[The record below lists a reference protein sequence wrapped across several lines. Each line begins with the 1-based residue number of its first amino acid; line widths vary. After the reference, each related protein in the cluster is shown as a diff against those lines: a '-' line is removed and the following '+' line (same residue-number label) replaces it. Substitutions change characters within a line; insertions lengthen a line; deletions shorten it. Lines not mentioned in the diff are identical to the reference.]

1 MHGEYIKRSLR
12 AENVHSTDWERPRMG
27 LMAYL
32 IEEVKAKTNIWDK
45 ISIRTDGKIVTGYVR
60 QKYKNFVVVEIE
72 PSGYCEAFQRYDI
85 ITKRREKNDSNR
97 TEKD

>member
-32 IEEVKAKTNIWDK
+32 IEEIKAKTDIWDK
-45 ISIRTDGKIVTGYVR
+45 IKFRTDKRDITGYVR
-60 QKYKNFVVVEIE
+60 QKYSNFVVVEIE
-72 PSGYCEAFQRYDI
+72 PSGYWEAFLWFDLVHGLRNMDYGR
-85 ITKRREKNDSNR
+85 KEA
-97 TEKD
+97 